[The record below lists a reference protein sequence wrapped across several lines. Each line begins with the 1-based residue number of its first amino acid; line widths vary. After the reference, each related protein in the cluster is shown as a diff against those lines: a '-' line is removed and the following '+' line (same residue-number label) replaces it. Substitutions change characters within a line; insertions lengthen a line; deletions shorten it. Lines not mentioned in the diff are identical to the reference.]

1 MKLLFTE
8 IEWLAVGWGYGAE
21 MWKISIW
28 FGHVKFKMSI
38 RQSSGHVK

>member
-8 IEWLAVGWGYGAE
+8 IEWLEAGWGYGAE

-28 FGHVKFKMSI
+28 FGHVKISI